1 MPKPTLINPE
11 LQQQIMKML
20 KEAPQARWFKR
31 QDGVLFISIEDVLRE
46 FRQIQRDGLC
56 EPRTMEILI
65 TGLEAS
71 RDIAE
76 IEIKKYEK

>member
-1 MPKPTLINPE
+1 MKKPILINPE
-11 LQQQIMKML
+11 LQRELMNML
-20 KEAPQARWFKR
+20 KDAPQARWFKR
-31 QDGVLFISIEDVLRE
+31 DDGVLFVSVEDIIRD

-56 EPRTMEILI
+56 EPKTMEILI

-76 IEIKKYEK
+76 LEIRKYQK